1 MHARTRTTRAAA
13 GVRTVAAL
21 AFVAA
26 CATPPGPPTVR
37 GSDLVAEL
45 ADLPLCDREER
56 IRAHVDRGGA
66 VPPFLTR
73 FVPVRLTATIG
84 GRVRTATVH
93 VAPDYFGLG
102 IDADWLRL
110 PITPQLAQHVA
121 DAHGC
126 VLPTPRVVDAIW
138 AQASTRVEPRP
149 FHPRDHDIL
158 SLRLFAAHHR
168 VIETQ
173 RGDTPPG
180 ALLAGHKKDVVLSAL
195 LRDWPNRV
203 VIYGWHRLDG
213 RPIQPRWKGHTTGHV
228 DYSHGIR
235 LVRRAMDVDGAAT
248 TVDTVLADP
257 ELCVLLSDEG
267 PIAPARY
274 PTR

>member
-1 MHARTRTTRAAA
+1 MHARIRTTRAAA

-21 AFVAA
+21 AIVAA
-26 CATPPGPPTVR
+26 CASPPGPPTVR

-45 ADLPLCDREER
+45 ADLSLRDREER
-56 IRAHVDRGGA
+56 IRGHVDRGGA

-73 FVPVRLTATIG
+73 FVPIRLTATID

-121 DAHGC
+121 DAHDC
-126 VLPTPRVVDAIW
+126 VLPTPRIVDAIW

-173 RGDTPPG
+173 RGDAPPG
-180 ALLAGHKKDVVLSAL
+180 VLLAGHKKDVVLSAL

-203 VIYGWHRLDG
+203 VIYGWHRHPARAPHDG
-213 RPIQPRWKGHTTGHV
+213 RRRRADDGRRGARR
-228 DYSHGIR
+228 SR
-235 LVRRAMDVDGAAT
+235 ALRAAVRRRTDRSGA
-248 TVDTVLADP
+248 VLDP
-257 ELCVLLSDEG
+257 LTRVGTGLR
-267 PIAPARY
+267 ARRGRQR
-274 PTR
+274 TCL